1 MGAKTRGFANLITA
15 TGTLSG
21 WSVDSGNLLPAD
33 AAKGIY
39 LGVNSATAANLMD
52 DFEEGTFDCSL
63 VAGGATTPSQ
73 TQQGYYVKMGKCVM
87 VHGQTTVNASSSG
100 GVNLRFDL
108 PFAVVGSYRG
118 GIAVGL
124 NQPLSI
130 SNHSGAYLSLVPELG
145 SVACYVLSHAQG
157 GNHTHLTFNDVGT
170 GIFSF
175 GGTYYTS
182 A

>member
-1 MGAKTRGFANLITA
+1 
-15 TGTLSG
+15 
-21 WSVDSGNLLPAD
+21 
-33 AAKGIY
+33 GIY

-63 VAGGATTPSQ
+63 KCGGSPTTPTQ
-73 TQQGYYVKMGKCVM
+73 TQQGYYVKCGKLVM
-87 VHGQTTVNASSSG
+87 VHGQTTVAGSSSG
-100 GVNLRFDL
+100 GSNLRIDM
-108 PFAVVGSYRG
+108 PFATVGSYRG
-118 GIAVGL
+118 GLAIGL

-130 SNHSGAYLSLVPELG
+130 TNHSGAYLSLVTELG
-145 SVACYVLSHAQG
+145 SVAAYLLSHAQG